1 MKVKVERKYKKD
13 TYTIGILFIN
23 GEKFC
28 NTLEDKDRGL
38 TDKMTEAEIKK
49 IKVYG
54 ETAIP
59 TGTYKVEMTYS
70 QKYKKIM
77 PELKN
82 VKGYSGIRIHSG
94 NTAKDS
100 LGCLL
105 LGENKEVGKVVN
117 SRVTCD
123 KFYAKVNEAI
133 KKGELVTITIE

>member
-1 MKVKVERKYKKD
+1 MKVKVERKYKKES
-13 TYTIGILFIN
+13 YSIGILYIN

-123 KFYAKVNEAI
+123 KFYSKVNEAI
-133 KKGELVTITIE
+133 KKGEEVTITIE